1 MERCKRCE
9 RYHSPRLPC
18 GIPPKSTIRSPG
30 VTLGFGAKIGG
41 TGTGSTRFPIHTKSK
56 VTPKMKLT
64 KGGLEEMLAWGLE
77 QEQNCLNLL
86 KILPDT
92 LPEYEEVL
100 TKLDKLQAVTLQIKQ
115 QIAARKK

>member
-1 MERCKRCE
+1 MKPCQRCGRN
-9 RYHSPRLPC
+9 HTGLC
-18 GIPPKSTIRSPG
+18 GIPAG

-77 QEQNCLNLL
+77 QEQKSVEML
-86 KILPDT
+86 KILPNT

-115 QIAARKK
+115 QLAGRRQS